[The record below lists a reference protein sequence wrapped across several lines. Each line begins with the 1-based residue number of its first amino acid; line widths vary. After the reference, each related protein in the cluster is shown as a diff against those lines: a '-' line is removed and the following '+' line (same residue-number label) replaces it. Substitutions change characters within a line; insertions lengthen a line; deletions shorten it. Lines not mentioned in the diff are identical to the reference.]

1 MNNQK
6 GSISIHTENI
16 FPIIK
21 KWLYSDKD
29 IFIRELISNGCDAVN
44 KYKKLISLGEAQG
57 NSDENYKIKVSI
69 DKENSALI
77 FEDNGIG
84 MTAEEVEK
92 YINQVAFSGAED
104 FFNTYKE
111 KIDEEN
117 DIIGHFGLGFY
128 SSFMVSKKVQID
140 TLSYKEDAT
149 PVRWVSEDGLEFELS
164 ESDNRKTRGTTIT
177 LFLAD
182 DSKEFLEE
190 YTVRNIID
198 KYCSFLPVDIYLET
212 IKTEETKEDEV
223 VDTTP
228 INDTNPL
235 WLKAPKDCTDE
246 EYKEFYRKVFKT
258 FDEPLF
264 WIHLNVDY
272 PFNLKGILYFP
283 KLKNEFEL
291 IEGKV
296 KLYNNQVFVAD
307 NIKEVIPLNV
317 DYPFNLKGILYFP
330 KLKNEFELIEG
341 KVKLY
346 NNQVFVA
353 DNIKEVIP
361 EFLLLLKGVIDC
373 PDLPL
378 NVSRSFLQNDRDVS
392 KISKHIVKKVAD
404 KLKSLYKNE
413 RENYEKFWD
422 DIQVFIKFGCLK
434 DESFYDK
441 KFWDDIQVFIKF
453 GCLKDE
459 SFYDKVKDSI
469 LFKTINSQYI
479 TLNDYLEN
487 CKEKHEN
494 KVFYVSN
501 EEQQSQYIKLFK
513 DYGLDAVIL
522 DQYITLND
530 YLENC
535 KEKHENKVF
544 YVSNEEQQSQYIKLF
559 KDYGLDAV
567 ILDST
572 IDNHFISMI
581 EFKNQGV
588 HFNRID
594 ADLSDILKDNDNEDN
609 KEIKTDIEN
618 LFKDHFISMIE
629 FKNQGV
635 HFNRIDADLSDILKD
650 NDNEDNKEIKTDIEN
665 LFKDVIGDRINN
677 YSVESLKSEDTPAII
692 LISEQSRR
700 MAEMKSQFAGMDFGM
715 SFEEEKTLVINNNSS
730 IVKKLVSLKDD
741 ESKKEQVSLICNQI
755 VDIALLSN
763 KELDSKQL
771 DEFIKRNNQLM
782 SMVISL

>member
-1 MNNQK
+1 MTNQK

-44 KYKKLISLGEAQG
+44 KYKKLISLGEAKG
-57 NSDENYKIKVSI
+57 NADENYKIKVSI

-104 FFNTYKE
+104 FFNTYKD
-111 KIDEEN
+111 KMNEEN

-140 TLSYKEDAT
+140 TLSYKENAT
-149 PVRWVSEDGLEFELS
+149 PVRWVSEDGLEFELKQ
-164 ESDNRKTRGTTIT
+164 SDSRNTRGTTIT

-190 YTVRNIID
+190 YTVRSVID

-212 IKTEETKEDEV
+212 IKTEENKEDEV

-264 WIHLNVDY
+264 WIH
-272 PFNLKGILYFP
+272 
-283 KLKNEFEL
+283 
-291 IEGKV
+291 
-296 KLYNNQVFVAD
+296 
-307 NIKEVIPLNV
+307 LNV

-441 KFWDDIQVFIKF
+441 
-453 GCLKDE
+453 
-459 SFYDKVKDSI
+459 VKDSI
-469 LFKTINSQYI
+469 LFKTINS
-479 TLNDYLEN
+479 
-487 CKEKHEN
+487 
-494 KVFYVSN
+494 
-501 EEQQSQYIKLFK
+501 
-513 DYGLDAVIL
+513 
-522 DQYITLND
+522 QYITLND

-594 ADLSDILKDNDNEDN
+594 ADLSDILKE
-609 KEIKTDIEN
+609 
-618 LFKDHFISMIE
+618 
-629 FKNQGV
+629 
-635 HFNRIDADLSDILKD
+635 

-700 MAEMKSQFAGMDFGM
+700 MAEMRSQFAGMDFGM

>member
-1 MNNQK
+1 MTNQK
-6 GSISIHTENI
+6 GNISIHTENI

-44 KYKKLISLGEAQG
+44 KYKKLISLGESKG
-57 NSDENYKIKVSI
+57 NADESYKIKVSI

-111 KIDEEN
+111 KMTEEN

-140 TLSYKEDAT
+140 TLSYKENAT
-149 PVRWVSEDGLEFELS
+149 PVRWVSEDGLEFELTQ
-164 ESDNRKTRGTTIT
+164 SDNRQTRGTTIT

-198 KYCSFLPVDIYLET
+198 KYCSFLPVDIYLEI

-264 WIHLNVDY
+264 WIH
-272 PFNLKGILYFP
+272 
-283 KLKNEFEL
+283 
-291 IEGKV
+291 
-296 KLYNNQVFVAD
+296 
-307 NIKEVIPLNV
+307 LNV

-441 KFWDDIQVFIKF
+441 
-453 GCLKDE
+453 
-459 SFYDKVKDSI
+459 VKDSI
-469 LFKTINSQYI
+469 LFKTINS
-479 TLNDYLEN
+479 
-487 CKEKHEN
+487 
-494 KVFYVSN
+494 
-501 EEQQSQYIKLFK
+501 
-513 DYGLDAVIL
+513 
-522 DQYITLND
+522 QYITLND

-618 LFKDHFISMIE
+618 LFKD
-629 FKNQGV
+629 
-635 HFNRIDADLSDILKD
+635 
-650 NDNEDNKEIKTDIEN
+650 
-665 LFKDVIGDRINN
+665 VIGDRINN

-700 MAEMKSQFAGMDFGM
+700 MAEMRSQFAGMDFGM
-715 SFEEEKTLVINNNSS
+715 SFEEEKTLVINNNNS

>member
-1 MNNQK
+1 MTNQK

-44 KYKKLISLGEAQG
+44 KYKKLISLGEAKG
-57 NSDENYKIKVSI
+57 NADESYKIKVSI

-104 FFNTYKE
+104 FFNTYKD
-111 KIDEEN
+111 KMNEEN

-140 TLSYKEDAT
+140 TLSYKENAT
-149 PVRWVSEDGLEFELS
+149 PVRWVSEDGLEFELTQ
-164 ESDNRKTRGTTIT
+164 SDNRETRGTTIT

-307 NIKEVIPLNV
+307 NIKEVIP
-317 DYPFNLKGILYFP
+317 
-330 KLKNEFELIEG
+330 
-341 KVKLY
+341 
-346 NNQVFVA
+346 
-353 DNIKEVIP
+353 

-413 RENYEKFWD
+413 RENYE
-422 DIQVFIKFGCLK
+422 
-434 DESFYDK
+434 

-522 DQYITLND
+522 D
-530 YLENC
+530 
-535 KEKHENKVF
+535 
-544 YVSNEEQQSQYIKLF
+544 
-559 KDYGLDAV
+559 
-567 ILDST
+567 ST

-588 HFNRID
+588 QFNRID
-594 ADLSDILKDNDNEDN
+594 ADLSDILKE
-609 KEIKTDIEN
+609 
-618 LFKDHFISMIE
+618 
-629 FKNQGV
+629 
-635 HFNRIDADLSDILKD
+635 

-700 MAEMKSQFAGMDFGM
+700 MAEMRSQFAGMDFGM

-741 ESKKEQVSLICNQI
+741 ESKKEQISLICNQI